1 MTLPEHP
8 VVLVVEDEPAPL
20 KVIEASLTARH
31 FQVMTATTGG
41 RALELVAEKPPDAM
55 VVDLGLPDMD
65 GLVLC
70 RHLRL
75 WTKSPIIVVTAD
87 GSEER
92 MVQALDEGADDY
104 VTKPFSMP
112 ELLARIR
119 VAIRHR
125 ATLSSV
131 YDESTI
137 VVGALSLDIAA
148 REARLSGRLI
158 DLQPK
163 QFRLLILLARN
174 SGRVLTYRQ
183 VAQQLWG
190 QEDQKSVAHEMRLLV
205 STLRRK
211 LGEGEGVP
219 HITAEPRIGYRLLG
233 PERLD

>member
-31 FQVMTATTGG
+31 FQVITATTGG

>member
-1 MTLPEHP
+1 MTLRDQP

-31 FQVMTATTGG
+31 FQVLTATTGA
-41 RALELVAEKPPDAM
+41 RALELVAETPPDAM
-55 VVDLGLPDMD
+55 IVDLGLPDMD
-65 GLVLC
+65 GLALC

-87 GSEER
+87 GSEDR

-119 VAIRHR
+119 VAIRHGSN
-125 ATLSSV
+125 LSPLSN
-131 YDESTI
+131 ESTI
-137 VVGALSLDIAA
+137 VVGALSIDIEAH
-148 REARLSGRLI
+148 EARVSGRLI

-163 QFRLLILLARN
+163 QLRLLTLLARN
-174 SGRVLTYRQ
+174 AGRILTYQQ

-190 QEDQKSVAHEMRLLV
+190 QDNRGSVAHEMRLVV
-205 STLRRK
+205 STLRRN
-211 LGEGEGVP
+211 LGGGEGVP
-219 HITAEPRIGYRLLG
+219 RITAEPRVGYRMLG
-233 PERLD
+233 SEQLD